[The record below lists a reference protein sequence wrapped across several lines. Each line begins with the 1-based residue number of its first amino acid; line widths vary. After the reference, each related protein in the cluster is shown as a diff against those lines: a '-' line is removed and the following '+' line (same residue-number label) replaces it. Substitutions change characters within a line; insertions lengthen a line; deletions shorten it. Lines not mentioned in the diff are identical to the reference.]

1 MKVVKLEVASAM
13 KSAASLD
20 LQSVAV
26 LEIPM
31 AGQTAVSSVGKM
43 VFVWVDWLDDWK
55 VEHWAN
61 VMVEIVVEW
70 KA

>member
-26 LEIPM
+26 LVIPM
-31 AGQTAVSSVGKM
+31 AGQTAVSSVGTM
-43 VFVWVDWLDDWK
+43 VFVW
-55 VEHWAN
+55 
-61 VMVEIVVEW
+61 
-70 KA
+70 